1 MKPGINVQ
9 RNAATTVSGVPF
21 FYDSGVKY
29 DDTGAYYD
37 RWYPGDVVS
46 NQPEVPKASVS
57 LETIGGEPALEEVG
71 ATPMT
76 EKIGAASKQE
86 SVSIKD
92 IKEF

>member
-46 NQPEVPKASVS
+46 NQPETPKASV
-57 LETIGGEPALEEVG
+57 LL
-71 ATPMT
+71 